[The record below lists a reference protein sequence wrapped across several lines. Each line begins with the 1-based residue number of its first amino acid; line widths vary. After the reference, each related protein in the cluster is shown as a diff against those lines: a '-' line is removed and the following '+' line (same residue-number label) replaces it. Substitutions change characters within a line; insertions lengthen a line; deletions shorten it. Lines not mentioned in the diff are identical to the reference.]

1 MNCSKLVSCADV
13 WSFFGKMHSFR
24 GASYLQHP
32 RGFRTPI
39 HAIDLC
45 SFLIPRPHLEAFSSL
60 EHNTEPFS
68 GVLHSLVLVANLLV
82 YVHRQLSES
91 RGGLAQHF
99 QSFVLLLHHHLHVGR
114 RMR

>member
-1 MNCSKLVSCADV
+1 MFGAFLERWTVSV
-13 WSFFGKMHSFR
+13 V
-24 GASYLQHP
+24 P
-32 RGFRTPI
+32 RI
-39 HAIDLC
+39 CNI
-45 SFLIPRPHLEAFSSL
+45 LEALEPHSTQQIYVRFSF
-60 EHNTEPFS
+60 HGNTSKPFLPS
-68 GVLHSLVLVANLLV
+68 NITHSHFRVYHSLVLVANLLV